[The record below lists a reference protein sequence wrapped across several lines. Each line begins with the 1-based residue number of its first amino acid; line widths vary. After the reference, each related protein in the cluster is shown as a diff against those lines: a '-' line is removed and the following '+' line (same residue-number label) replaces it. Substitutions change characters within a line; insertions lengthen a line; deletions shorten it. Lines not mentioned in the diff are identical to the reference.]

1 MPQKY
6 VEFKVENYFTDSN
19 FKCIFTY
26 LYIFIILFR
35 YSVIMFSVMIIFA
48 LQFSK
53 QQRHIQR
60 RLLNFCRFYFLSSCL
75 FSG

>member
-26 LYIFIILFR
+26 LYIFIIYVL
-35 YSVIMFSVMIIFA
+35 SHAHFA

-60 RLLNFCRFYFLSSCL
+60 RLLNFCRFYFLSSSL
-75 FSG
+75 NSG

>member
-6 VEFKVENYFTDSN
+6 VEFKVKNYFTDSN
-19 FKCIFTY
+19 FKAIFTY
-26 LYIFIILFR
+26 LYIFFICVLNHDH
-35 YSVIMFSVMIIFA
+35 FA

-60 RLLNFCRFYFLSSCL
+60 RISNFCHFYCLSSCL
-75 FSG
+75 NSG